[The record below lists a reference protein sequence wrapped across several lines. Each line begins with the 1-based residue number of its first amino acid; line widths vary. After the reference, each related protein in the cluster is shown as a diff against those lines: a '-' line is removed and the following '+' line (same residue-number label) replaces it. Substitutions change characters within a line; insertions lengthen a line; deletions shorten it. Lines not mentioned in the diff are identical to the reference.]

1 MRNRFTGVMPALMTS
16 LAFSSLALA
25 QGGYRNSEFDKL
37 NIGPGP
43 RSET

>member
-16 LAFSSLALA
+16 LAFSSLA